1 MAIVYLHRKK
11 DIQDPFLNVFY
22 VGIGKSEK
30 RAYQTWN
37 RNNKHWQNIVKKH
50 GYNIE
55 ITHTDISWEEACS
68 IEKYLIA
75 FYGRCD
81 KKEGLLCNLTDGGDG
96 TIGVITTEENR
107 KRKSE
112 NVKGSKNPMYGVR
125 LSGEKN
131 PMYGKSGSLAPTSR
145 KIAQYN
151 FNGELIAV
159 YGSIREAGRKTGVD
173 ARRISDYC
181 KNKRPFNKRQHEWKY
196 V

>member
-1 MAIVYLHRKK
+1 MAIVYIHRKK
-11 DIQDPFLNVFY
+11 DIEDSFLNVFY
-22 VGIGKSEK
+22 VGIGNFGK
-30 RAYQTWN
+30 RAYQTCN
-37 RNNKHWQNIVKKH
+37 RNKYWHNIVKKH
-50 GYNIE
+50 GYYIE
-55 ITHTDISWEEACS
+55 ITHTDIIWEEACS

-75 FYGRCD
+75 FYGRHN

-96 TIGVITTEENR
+96 TIGIVTTEENR

-112 NVKGSKNPMYGVR
+112 NVKGSKNPMYGVH

-131 PMYGKSGSLAPTSR
+131 PMYGKSGLLAPTSR

-151 FNGELIAV
+151 FNGELIAI
-159 YGSIREAGRKTGVD
+159 YGSLREAGRKTGID

-181 KNKRPFNKRQHEWKY
+181 NKKRPFNKRQHEWKY